1 MNTLKADPAQI
12 EIINTIFSSPMSS
25 KEQEDYR
32 QKYYFDLK
40 NLYSTNYYT
49 TQDGI
54 VTAEVEVYKYRRDD
68 PDELDAAI
76 ILASYGVKVTL
87 LKETG
92 KKQGQK
98 HPDVL
103 ANNLV
108 FAEIKHVK
116 TNNARNISDEI
127 VSAINKGLDNIPLI
141 LFIKDALDVEY
152 DNVLKFLN
160 NKKNDISVENKNILF
175 LKNNQIV
182 VVEKNGM
189 GAYSAFD
196 PKKGQVPS

>member
-1 MNTLKADPAQI
+1 M
-12 EIINTIFSSPMSS
+12 
-25 KEQEDYR
+25 
-32 QKYYFDLK
+32 
-40 NLYSTNYYT
+40 YSTNYYT

-160 NKKNDISVENKNILF
+160 NKKNDISVKNKNILF